1 MRTVENILA
10 WQNKAMSVGRS
21 AQYFLIKSPGGAG
34 KSLLQVMLA
43 QADIEDASN
52 KQLILV
58 PKNHIHYGFF
68 DDKSITFTLPGQA
81 TPSHWQVKSN
91 FCEQSSTTSKVQDL
105 KKFLLADSAELA
117 GRGELAAIATH
128 NAMVLAWRQLSD
140 AEKQTALQNI
150 SFRIDEAHHLSHV
163 FDEND
168 LSMFEDKHKGKILG
182 DGTGLGRFVQEV
194 LSKNVPS
201 VKVHLATATFFRGDR
216 RTILSESFRKQFVEY
231 SLPWDEHFESLEI
244 KHLEF
249 DYFTYENDPIES
261 VLTLVRAE
269 PKQNHLII
277 IPPMG
282 IRFRTAETLP
292 RLIEGLNQI
301 VPPDAVL
308 DLVTRESQDGNK
320 AILNRYPDKF
330 RVVVACRLFDEGT
343 DWVPCN
349 RMHNTDAC
357 EGSLT
362 LAVQRIFRPLRRYPA
377 KDSVQIVSY
386 LPRFSTDMSDEEKRQ
401 ALSNRFNAYLAALIT
416 QGEFRPTLV
425 KLKWDSSEGNAPK
438 TSTLQGIYGTQYPD
452 VMETLLK
459 EYESVTDKHDPKLVE
474 EVAERVMEEFGIPDN
489 VDEDELKDA
498 LLRQLVRIGRPKKT
512 TINKS
517 SLEFAGIDTDLI
529 RQHGFDKVWA
539 KEHHPSSVLCMGTD
553 NIDSATIREFL
564 TILRQIP
571 TLAEIER
578 GIVAYH
584 ARTGTRPRN
593 NKKPIPELN
602 RSGIAVDRMLRKHHG
617 GLCLVGVSKAVLGS
631 EADVLLRNA
640 RQTIRKYWEG
650 GEKVRLTISHGFLP
664 EMGMTTSQLN
674 EKLRNYCRT
683 TLAKQVTLICGPQ
696 KTPWTIRD
704 VWNIAYLYLGR
715 GIRLSRDF
723 GPIPELGIS
732 SFTLDGKLKARF
744 GTRLAQIVKQVEKT
758 WGAGAA

>member
-10 WQNKAMSVGRS
+10 WQQKAMSVGRP
-21 AQYFLIKSPGGAG
+21 AQYFLIQSPGGAG

-43 QADIEDASN
+43 QADIEDTSN

-68 DDKSITFTLPGQA
+68 DDNAIEFTLPGQA

-91 FCEQSSTTSKVQDL
+91 FCELSPTDSKVTGL
-105 KKFLLADSAELA
+105 KKFLLADRAELA
-117 GRGELAAIATH
+117 ARGELAAIATH
-128 NAMVLAWRQLSD
+128 NAMVLAWKQLSD

-163 FDEND
+163 FDDND

-194 LSKNVPS
+194 LSKNNPS
-201 VKVHLATATFFRGDR
+201 AKVHLATATFFRGDR

-231 SLPWDEHFESLEI
+231 SLPWDEHFESLGI

-249 DYFTYENDPIES
+249 DYFTYENDPVDS
-261 VLTLVRAE
+261 VLTLVRSE
-269 PKQNHLII
+269 PTQNHLII

-292 RLIEGLNQI
+292 RLIEGLGQI

-308 DLVTRESQDGNK
+308 DLVTRETQDGNK
-320 AILNRYPDKF
+320 AILNRYPEKF
-330 RVVVACRLFDEGT
+330 RAVVACRLFDEGT

-362 LAVQRIFRPLRRYPA
+362 LAVQRIFRPLRQHPD

-386 LPRFSTDMSDEEKRQ
+386 LPRFSTEMKEEEKRQ

-425 KLKWDSSEGNAPK
+425 KLKWDSSEGDASK
-438 TSTLQGIYGTQYPD
+438 SSTLQGIYGTQYPD

-459 EYESVTDKHDPKLVE
+459 EYESVTDKNDSKLVK
-474 EVAERVMEEFGIPDN
+474 EVADRVMEEFGIPDN
-489 VDEDELKDA
+489 VDEVELKDA
-498 LLRQLVRIGRPKKT
+498 LLRQLFRIGRPKKT
-512 TINKS
+512 TLNKS
-517 SLEFAGIDTDLI
+517 SLEFAGIDADLI
-529 RQHGFDKVWA
+529 RQHGFDKVWT
-539 KEHHPSSVLCMGTD
+539 KEHHPSSALCMGTD
-553 NIDSATIREFL
+553 NIDAATIREFL

-571 TLAEIER
+571 TLPEVAR

-584 ARTGTRPRN
+584 ARTGKRPKN
-593 NKKPIPELN
+593 NKKPIPELH
-602 RSGIAVDRMLRKHHG
+602 RSGIAVDRMLRDHHG
-617 GLCLVGVSKAVLGS
+617 GTSLVDVTKAVLGS
-631 EADVLLRNA
+631 ESDSLLREA
-640 RQTIRKYWEG
+640 QETIRKYWER
-650 GEKVRLTISHGFLP
+650 GERLTRNYGFLP
-664 EMGMTTSQLN
+664 EMKMTSAALN
-674 EKLRNYCRT
+674 DKLRYHCHT
-683 TLAKQVTLICGPQ
+683 SLAKQVTLIAGPQ
-696 KTPWTIRD
+696 TAPWTIRD
-704 VWNIAYLYLGR
+704 VWNLVYQYLTR
-715 GIRLSRDF
+715 GIRLSKHF

-732 SFTLDGKLKARF
+732 GLTLDTKLKARF
-744 GTRLAQIVKQVEKT
+744 GSSLNDIVKQVEKM
-758 WGAGAA
+758 WGSGAA